1 MALNDRLADEEIGH
15 QADLQRY
22 QNWLV
27 ARVIGLLNRTDSDLF
42 AALTRALERLPAGE
56 LNVERLEQLL
66 GSVRRLN
73 AQAYAAAGR
82 ELTEQLRELVAVE
95 AGFQLELFRSEVP
108 PQVVSTVGVN
118 AVSNPQVFAA
128 ATSRPF
134 QGRLLRE
141 WMASLEESR
150 AVRIRDA
157 VRIGFVEQETID
169 QIVRRIRGTRA
180 RGYADGLIEI
190 DRRNAQAVVRTA
202 VSHTAATTREAFY
215 EANDDLIKARK
226 WDSTLDSRTTPI
238 CQVRDGKLYEPVTHK
253 PIGHKLPWLGGPG
266 RAHWGCRSVDVPVT
280 KSWRELGVDLD
291 EMTPSTRASMDGQV
305 PADMTFGAWIQRQ
318 SARRQDD
325 ILGPKRG
332 ALLRE
337 GGLKFEEL
345 LNPRGQY
352 LTLEQLRDRRP
363 GAFEKAS
370 AP

>member
-56 LNVERLEQLL
+56 LNVQRLEDLL

-73 AQAYAAAGR
+73 AQAYAAAGK

-95 AGFQLELFRSEVP
+95 AGFQLELFQTEVP
-108 PQVVSTVGVN
+108 AQVVATVGVN
-118 AVSNPQVFAA
+118 SVSTPQVFAA

-180 RGYADGLIEI
+180 RGYADGLVEI

-202 VSHTAATTREAFY
+202 VSHMAATTREAFY
-215 EANDDLIKARK
+215 EANEDLIKARK

-238 CQVRDGKLYEPVTHK
+238 CQVRDGKLYHPITHK
-253 PIGHKLPWLGGPG
+253 PLGHSLPWLGGPG

-280 KSWRELGVDLD
+280 KSWRELGLDIDLP
-291 EMTPSTRASMDGQV
+291 ESTRASMDGQV
-305 PADMTFGAWIQRQ
+305 PADTTFAAWIQRQ

-337 GGLKFEEL
+337 GLKFNQL
-345 LNPRGQY
+345 FDAKGRQ
-352 LTLEQLRDRRP
+352 LTLEELRERRP
-363 GAFEKAS
+363 GVFREAGV
-370 AP
+370 